1 MGGGCPERC
10 GPPIADGGA
19 AQAILPPG
27 RLAGVLHDQAGQP
40 QIAGDV
46 LYPGGEGA
54 MLPGVAIA
62 TRRAASLA
70 SMHPAARTAPD
81 GGGSA
86 GCAALLRGRFLP
98 PEKAGC
104 VRPSSRHPSEGWGPC
119 LSDHKLPFDGG
130 FRRQL
135 LAAPEIQAWVMR
147 DVEEVPTLR
156 RNCDDAVID
165 LYAVIHSWRL
175 PWR

>member
-19 AQAILPPG
+19 AQAILPPD

-86 GCAALLRGRFLP
+86 GCAALRAGAGAAAERIREDFGLGAGHGP
-98 PEKAGC
+98 PLG
-104 VRPSSRHPSEGWGPC
+104 
-119 LSDHKLPFDGG
+119 
-130 FRRQL
+130 
-135 LAAPEIQAWVMR
+135 M
-147 DVEEVPTLR
+147 
-156 RNCDDAVID
+156 
-165 LYAVIHSWRL
+165 
-175 PWR
+175 